1 MGILTPIPA
10 LLLCG
15 LVLSVAGP
23 TFAQPKATGVGP
35 SGTSLQVR
43 VGWGGYVNA
52 GRWNPVYVT
61 LADPSP
67 RAVSLELRA
76 PHGGFHG
83 MRSRQ
88 TMTIVPQPQTFIAY
102 MPLRHYM
109 ADDLSFVVRDPV
121 KRRRLADYPAG
132 AFVSFAGGEQVPQ
145 GYSFLGVSG
154 RRATLRPITDLLPAA
169 RLAAAHIDPA
179 DLPESPVGYD
189 CLDVL
194 VLNAPDLTA
203 LSPDQQQ
210 AIVKWVR
217 AGGNLLLWPGDDPV
231 PESSPLVDVLPVRIG
246 SSDVIELTPDELK
259 AAGLTSRFAKLA
271 SRELS
276 PAAGAEPVT
285 LLGIDRLKGYRHRA
299 GLGRVLVCP
308 IDVAALQLQGAD
320 KTWALWRVLLK
331 GMIRR
336 LPADGVTADQTH
348 YGGGVAETAQREA
361 TALRQV
367 GDMLGSVPGAGR
379 FGFGYVAGIL
389 IAMMVVVGPVDWLLL
404 KKLGRQPWTWATT
417 TGWIALVTLSAV
429 YAGHLFKSGD
439 LHYRTFQLVDQA
451 DGVTAARTELAAL
464 YSPRTDDYEFETDP
478 ETWWQPASPGDEYYG
493 YRRTAQDMTFVQTY
507 RGSAPEPAVVNVWN
521 LRFLE
526 GESAQPGTAL
536 VRADLKVETT
546 TANGKPRKRLVGTIT
561 NPTDKPLNHVMVRT
575 QSGWAVPVTGPGV
588 AGPVRIDP
596 GQTVSVNASIEPAA
610 PANDR
615 DPNGLP
621 RSRNRYYPY
630 EVATIDKTRLWDQGG
645 DLAMRRTD
653 QIEQWVTE
661 RPDLACVYAECEGP
675 EPTITLKG
683 RQPIEAH
690 WKVVRALVTLG
701 Q

>member
-1 MGILTPIPA
+1 MGIRTPIPA
-10 LLLCG
+10 LFLCG
-15 LVLSVAGP
+15 LVLSTASRAS
-23 TFAQPKATGVGP
+23 AQPKPTGVGP
-35 SGTSLQVR
+35 SGTSLQIR

-52 GRWNPVYVT
+52 DRWNPVYVT
-61 LADPSP
+61 LAEPTP
-67 RAVSLELRA
+67 RAVSLEFRA

-88 TMTIVPQPQTFIAY
+88 VMTIGPQAQTFIAY

-109 ADDLSFVVRDPV
+109 PEDLSFVVRDPAR
-121 KRRRLADYPAG
+121 RRRLAEYPAG
-132 AFVSFAGGEQVPQ
+132 AFVSFSGGQHVPQ
-145 GYSFLGVSG
+145 DHSFLGVSG

-169 RLAAAHIDPA
+169 RLTAAHIDPA
-179 DLPESPVGYD
+179 DLPENPIGYD

-210 AIVKWVR
+210 AIVRWVR

-246 SSDVIELTPDELK
+246 SSDVIELTPAELK
-259 AAGLTSRFAKLA
+259 AAGLTARFARLS

-276 PAAGAEPVT
+276 PAQDAEPVP
-285 LLGIDRLKGYRHRA
+285 LLGIDRLKGYRRRV

-308 IDVAALQLQGAD
+308 FDVATLQFSDAN
-320 KTWALWRVLLK
+320 KTWALWRVLLE

-336 LPADGVTADQTH
+336 LPADGVTADPTH

-429 YAGHLFKSGD
+429 YAGHLFKSGE

-478 ETWWQPASPGDEYYG
+478 ETWWQPASPGDQYFG
-493 YRRTAQDMTFVQTY
+493 YRRTAQDMTFAQTY
-507 RGSAPEPAVVNVWN
+507 RGSAPEPTVVNVWN

-526 GESAQPGTAL
+526 GESTQPGTAL
-536 VRADLKVETT
+536 VRADLRVETT

-561 NPTDKPLNHVMVRT
+561 NPTDKPLNHLMVRT
-575 QSGWAVPVTGPGV
+575 QAGFAVPVTGPGV
-588 AGPVRIDP
+588 AGPVRVEP
-596 GQTVSVNASIEPAA
+596 GQTVDVNALIEPVA
-610 PANDR
+610 PAGG
-615 DPNGLP
+615 NGP
-621 RSRNRYYPY
+621 DWHRSRNPYYHQQI
-630 EVATIDKTRLWDQGG
+630 ASIDKSRLWDPGG
-645 DLAMRRTD
+645 DLSMRRTD
-653 QIEQWVTE
+653 KIEQWVTE
-661 RPDLACVYAECEGP
+661 RADLACVYAECENP

-690 WKVVRALVTLG
+690 WKVVRALIPLG
-701 Q
+701 PP